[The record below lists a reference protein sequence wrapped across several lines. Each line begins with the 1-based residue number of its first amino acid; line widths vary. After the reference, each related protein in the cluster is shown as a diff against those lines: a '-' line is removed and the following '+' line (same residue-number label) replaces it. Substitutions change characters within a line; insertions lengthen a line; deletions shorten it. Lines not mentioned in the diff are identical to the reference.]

1 MLLLLDANVLI
12 DFVTTDGQVLAKVV
26 EHLGA
31 VHVPR
36 DVLAEVEQLDEVA
49 CAALGLVI
57 VDGTVEQLTEAG
69 SARGRLSFEDR
80 VCLIIARDNGW
91 TCVTND
97 GRLRRECEAVNVPVL
112 WGFQLMIELVRRGAL
127 TADEAVAV
135 AEAVGRANPRLTPE
149 VVEAFR
155 VKVRSLGRAASKP

>member
-1 MLLLLDANVLI
+1 MLMLLDANVLI
-12 DFVTTDGQVLAKVV
+12 DFVTTDRQVLAMVV

-36 DVLAEVEQLDEVA
+36 DVLAEVEQLDEEA
-49 CAALGLVI
+49 CGALGLVV

-69 SARGRLSFEDR
+69 AVGGRLSFQDR
-80 VCLIIARDNGW
+80 VCLILARDNRW

-112 WGFQLMIELVRRGAL
+112 WGLQLMIELVARGAM
-127 TADEAVAV
+127 TAGEAIAV
-135 AEAVGRANPRLTPE
+135 AEAVAASTPRLKPD
-149 VVEAFR
+149 VVDAFR
-155 VKVRSLGRAASKP
+155 AKLR